1 MKSVFDYRL
10 SDLYIGTRIAA
21 PTERTSPTFVLTHGA
36 WFQNIK
42 GEM

>member
-10 SDLYIGTRIAA
+10 SDLYIGTRAA